1 MPVPK
6 EEEKIE
12 EKIYNNSPSIQAI
25 YGLYMTIYGLYMTKQ
40 GHAPYVDPNFFQ
52 CKKISKRRTHF

>member
-40 GHAPYVDPNFFQ
+40 GHAHPHTI
-52 CKKISKRRTHF
+52 C